1 MFTFYK
7 NCYQFPTF
15 TKKKDV
21 YNLQSK
27 KHGSFKE
34 NVVLIYNRFVIFP
47 TDKQHICGKQKMVFA
62 VPLDIA
68 VIFRNQKS

>member
-7 NCYQFPTF
+7 KCNQFPMF
-15 TKKKDV
+15 TKKKNV

-27 KHGSFKE
+27 KYGLVKE
-34 NVVLIYNRFVIFP
+34 NVVSIYNWFVLFP
-47 TDKQHICGKQKMVFA
+47 TDKQHICGKQKMMFA

-68 VIFRNQKS
+68 VIFTNQKS